1 VSQHITN
8 TRGETVEVIDQRDL
22 NRALWTLIGF
32 LVLVGL
38 PAIASG
44 AVVLAEAR
52 GDITELQEA
61 EVDRQNLR
69 RTMDSLLVELR
80 AARREFSQWQ
90 DLR

>member
-1 VSQHITN
+1 MSQHITN

-52 GDITELQEA
+52 GDINELQEA
-61 EVDRQNLR
+61 EVDRQTLR

-90 DLR
+90 DIQ